1 MNVVPGHLVLGTCG
15 SGLSDGEN
23 ESLIEGL
30 LQQLQHLP
38 PLSVVWQIRHSI
50 ATVKRRSRMWVFFLS
65 KEKRGRWKQS
75 SE

>member
-23 ESLIEGL
+23 ESLTEGL
-30 LQQLQHLP
+30 LQQLEHLP
-38 PLSVVWQIRHSI
+38 PLAVVWQIRPSI
-50 ATVKRRSRMWVFFLS
+50 ATAKRHPRMWVFFLS
-65 KEKRGRWKQS
+65 KEKRGSWKQS